1 MTLPPTNT
9 IDGAGPTSGDGGLP
23 IALFGLIGLT
33 ALIALVTPTPAKAR
47 RRIDRD

>member
-33 ALIALVTPTPAKAR
+33 ALIALATPTPAKVR
-47 RRIDRD
+47 RSIDRD